1 MTILETIQS
10 DIKNWWLFI
19 LKGLVFIGAGIYVF
33 CSPLAGYLG
42 LSVLFSIVIIISGIG
57 QIYFASVNSTM
68 KGWGWS
74 LISGI
79 LDLVIGIYLFSYPLV
94 TMATLPL
101 FLGFWLLFR
110 SFYLMGIA
118 FDLKSYGVSNWTGL
132 LVGSIILLITALLV
146 MYFPAAGAAGIIA
159 VSGIGL
165 IIGGILNIMLA
176 LKFKNFK
183 KITAPFVK

>member
-33 CSPLAGYLG
+33 CSPLASYIG
-42 LSVLFSIVIIISGIG
+42 LSVLFSMVIIISGIG
-57 QIYFASVNSTM
+57 QIFFASVNSTM

-79 LDLVIGIYLFSYPLV
+79 LDLIIGIYLFSYPLI
-94 TMATLPL
+94 TMTTLPL

-118 FDLKSYGVSNWTGL
+118 FELRSYGVSSWAGL
-132 LVGSIILLITALLV
+132 LTG
-146 MYFPAAGAAGIIA
+146 
-159 VSGIGL
+159 
-165 IIGGILNIMLA
+165 
-176 LKFKNFK
+176 
-183 KITAPFVK
+183 

>member
-19 LKGLVFIGAGIYVF
+19 LKGLVFIGTGIYVF
-33 CSPLAGYLG
+33 CSPLAGYIG

-57 QIYFASVNSTM
+57 QIYFATANANM

-74 LISGI
+74 LVSGI
-79 LDLVIGIYLFSYPLV
+79 LDLIIGIYLFAYPVV

-118 FDLKSYGVSNWTGL
+118 FDLKSFGISSWAGL
-132 LVGSIILLITALLV
+132 LIGSILLLITGLLV
-146 MYFPAAGAAGIIA
+146 MYFPAAGAAGII
-159 VSGIGL
+159 VISGIAL
-165 IIGGILNIMLA
+165 VIGGVLNIMLA
-176 LKFKNFK
+176 LKFRDMKN
-183 KITAPFVK
+183 ITAPFIK